1 MKPEELCIL
10 DRLEEKLAENPDK
23 VVLSEGTTETDITR
37 MELDILSGKV
47 YRYLKEKGFGKEDV
61 INILLPRGCN
71 AVIGLIGVW
80 KAGACALML
89 EDQYPKEIVSFI
101 QKDSGCAFVMDQQ
114 VWDEIMDCEP
124 LAGHEPFDL
133 NAAAYIVYTSGTS
146 GNPKGVLHE
155 YGSIGLLYAS
165 CHWEGQPMF
174 SEGDTLGLILPLNF
188 VAAIMGIIYN
198 FMEGS
203 KILIIPHEVVQ
214 APQAIMGFFLQQKVS
229 VTVLPASLV
238 RMVEDFGPYMKRM
251 LVSAEPANGI
261 WRPREK
267 MMIFNAYS
275 SSESST
281 AVCVSLLDH
290 PNEIAPVGRPQYG
303 IKTFIMKEDGSL
315 ARKGEEGEFCYET
328 PYTRGYINLPELSEK
343 AFHNRIFHSGDL
355 AVEMEDG
362 QYQIIGRISDMVKI
376 NGNRVEPAQ
385 VEEAIKKVTGLPWV
399 AVRGFTDEHRAFLLA
414 YHLGDT
420 DIDIEEL
427 RARLKD
433 HLPYYM
439 LPSYFVKIDEIPKNK
454 NGKLDRKSLPIPEVD
469 TYRVEY
475 IPPSNETERLL
486 CDAMASVL
494 EVEQIGAKDDFY
506 LMGGD
511 SLSSMMLLVEVG
523 LEGLDLEDLYAGRTP
538 ERIAKIYDGK
548 ARLAHEDPEKIE
560 RESMAKP
567 HPLSAEQRFILAYQ
581 NTSPDTSMYNLY
593 SFFKVGGDF
602 SAAELADAMSRSIMN
617 HPTLLTELFLGD
629 DGDIMQRYVPEK
641 MPKIVPEKISDEE
654 LETIKD
660 ILVKPFELMESL
672 LWRCRVFDAPS
683 GIYVFADVHH
693 VIFDG
698 YSLELLLDDVKR
710 ALTGEEMTKDYYYY
724 VLAQREQSMSKETHE
739 LAKKYFM
746 ERYAKESWDKNLD
759 HDFET
764 DSNTA
769 ADMTLPIDITEEEYA
784 AFRRRTGLGKNGL
797 FILAGLL
804 TLAVIKKSDHVM
816 VTWIFNGRKNLPA
829 MKSAGVLYYELPA
842 ALTITDGQ
850 TLGDVVADI
859 REQLARG
866 IEYSAYSYVR
876 FAFPTPVKDDS
887 VCILY
892 QGDMYNVTEDKELP
906 MEYIEIASQWDGA
919 QTSVD
924 VEICEEADGTS
935 LYLDYAASLYKKET
949 IEEYGD
955 VMIEVAAKLVRTE
968 DVTQVRTKDF
978 IGCWTG
984 REKNEN
990 QYF

>member
-10 DRLEEKLAENPDK
+10 DRLEEKLAEDPDK
-23 VVLSEGTTETDITR
+23 VILSEGTTETDITR
-37 MELDILSGKV
+37 RELDILSGKV
-47 YRYLKEKGFGKEDV
+47 YRYLKKKGFGKEDV

-71 AVIGLIGVW
+71 AVAALIGVW

-89 EDQYPKEIVSFI
+89 EEQYPKEIISFI
-101 QKDSGCAFVMDQQ
+101 QKDSGCSFVIDGQ
-114 VWDEIMDCEP
+114 VWDEIMDLEP
-124 LAGHEPFDL
+124 LKGHETFNL
-133 NAAAYIVYTSGTS
+133 NAAAYIVYTSGTG
-146 GNPKGVLHE
+146 GNPKGVIHE

-174 SEGDTLGLILPLNF
+174 LEEDILGLILPLNF

-214 APQAIMGFFLQQKVS
+214 SPQSVMGFFLQQKVS

-238 RMVEDFGPYMKRM
+238 RMVDDFGPYMKRM

-261 WRPREK
+261 WRPRDK

-315 ARKGEEGEFCYET
+315 AQKGEEGEFCYET
-328 PYTRGYINLPELSEK
+328 PYTRGYINLPELNEK
-343 AFHNRIFHSGDL
+343 AFHDRIFHSGDL

-385 VEEAIKKVTGLPWV
+385 VEEAVKKVTGIPWV
-399 AVRGFTDEHRAFLLA
+399 GVRGFTDEHRTFLSA

-420 DIDIEEL
+420 DIDIDEL
-427 RARLKD
+427 RERLKD

-439 LPSYFVKIDEIPKNK
+439 LPSYFVKIEEIPKNK
-454 NGKLDRKSLPIPEVD
+454 NGKLDRKSLPMPEAA
-469 TYRVEY
+469 TYRSEY
-475 IPPSNETERLL
+475 VPPSNETEMLL
-486 CDAMASVL
+486 CDAMAAVL
-494 EVEQIGAKDDFY
+494 EVERIGVKDDFY

-523 LEGLDLEDLYAGRTP
+523 LEGLDLEYIYAGRTP
-538 ERIAKIYDGK
+538 EKIAKIYDDK
-548 ARLAHEDPEKIE
+548 THLAHEDPEEIE
-560 RESMAKP
+560 RESMSAT
-567 HPLSAEQRFILAYQ
+567 HPLSAEQHFILAYQ
-581 NTSPDTSMYNLY
+581 NMAPDTTMYNLY
-593 SFFKVGGDF
+593 AFFKMGRGV
-602 SAAELADAMSRSIMN
+602 SAEALADAMSCAIMN
-617 HPTLLTELFLGD
+617 HPTLLTELFAGD
-629 DGDIMQRYVPEK
+629 DGTVMQRYVPEK
-641 MPKIVPEKISDEE
+641 MPKIIPEKISDEE

-660 ILVKPFELMESL
+660 TLVKPFDLMENL

-683 GIYVFADVHH
+683 GVYIFADVHH
-693 VIFDG
+693 VMFDG
-698 YSLELLLDDVKR
+698 YSLDLLFNDFKKV
-710 ALTGEEMTKDYYYY
+710 LTGEEMAKDYYYY
-724 VLAQREQSMSKETHE
+724 VLSQREHAMSKETYE
-739 LAKKYFM
+739 LAEKYFA
-746 ERYAKESWDKNLD
+746 ERYAKESRDKNLD
-759 HDFET
+759 NDFET
-764 DSNTA
+764 SSNTA
-769 ADMTLPIDITEEEYA
+769 ADMTLPIDISEEEFA
-784 AFRRRTGLGKNGL
+784 DFRRRNGLGKNGL

-804 TLAVIKKSDHVM
+804 ALAAIKKSDNVM
-816 VTWIFNGRKNLPA
+816 VTWIFNGRGNLPS

-842 ALTITDGQ
+842 ALSITDQQ
-850 TLGDVVADI
+850 TLGDVIADI

-866 IEYSAYSYVR
+866 IEYSSYSYVR

-892 QGDMYNVTEDKELP
+892 QGDMYEVPEDDEFP
-906 MEYIEIASQWDGA
+906 IEYIELKSQYDAA

-924 VEICEEADGTS
+924 VEVCEEADGTI
-935 LYLDYAASLYKKET
+935 LYLDYAASLYKEET
-949 IEEYGD
+949 IQGYGAL
-955 VMIEVAAKLVRTE
+955 MIEMATKLVRT
-968 DVTQVRTKDF
+968 DGVTELRTKDF
-978 IGCWTG
+978 IGSH
-984 REKNEN
+984 
-990 QYF
+990 QPD

>member
-1 MKPEELCIL
+1 MKPEESCIL
-10 DRLEEKLAENPDK
+10 DRLEEKLAEDPDK
-23 VVLSEGTTETDITR
+23 VILSEGTTETDITR
-37 MELDILSGKV
+37 RELDILSGKV

-71 AVIGLIGVW
+71 PVIALIGVW

-89 EDQYPKEIVSFI
+89 EDQYPKEIIGFI
-101 QKDSGCAFVMDQQ
+101 QKDSGCDFVIDQK

-146 GNPKGVLHE
+146 GNPKGVIHE

-174 SEGDTLGLILPLNF
+174 SEEDILGLILPLNF
-188 VAAIMGIIYN
+188 VAAIMGVIYN

-214 APQAIMGFFLQQKVS
+214 SPQAIMGFFLQQKVS

-238 RMVEDFGPYMKRM
+238 RMVNDFGPYMKRM

-261 WRPREK
+261 WRPRDK

-281 AVCVSLLDH
+281 AVCAALLDH

-303 IKTFIMKEDGSL
+303 IKTFILKEDGSI
-315 ARKGEEGEFCYET
+315 AGKGEEGEFCYET
-328 PYTRGYINLPELSEK
+328 PYTRGYINLPELNEK

-385 VEEAIKKVTGLPWV
+385 VEEAIKKVTGIPWI
-399 AVRGFTDEHRAFLLA
+399 AVRGFADEHRAFLSA
-414 YHLGDT
+414 YHLGDA
-420 DIDIEEL
+420 DIDIDEL
-427 RARLKD
+427 RERLKD

-454 NGKLDRKSLPIPEVD
+454 NGKLDRKSLPMPELAE
-469 TYRVEY
+469 YRAEY
-475 IPPSNETERLL
+475 VSPSNETEALL

-494 EVEQIGAKDDFY
+494 EVERIGAKDDFY
-506 LMGGD
+506 LLGGD

-523 LEGLDLEDLYAGRTP
+523 LEGLDLEDIYAGRTP
-538 ERIAKIYDGK
+538 EKIAKIYEGK
-548 ARLAHEDPEKIE
+548 AHLSHDDPEEIE
-560 RESMAKP
+560 RASMSVP
-567 HPLSAEQRFILAYQ
+567 HPLSAEQQFILAYQ
-581 NTSPDTSMYNLY
+581 NMSPDTTMYNLY
-593 SFFKVGGDF
+593 SLFKVGGGI
-602 SAAELADAMSRSIMN
+602 SARDLADAMSQAIMN
-617 HPTLLTELFLGD
+617 HPTLLTEIFVGD
-629 DGDIMQRYVPEK
+629 DGTVMQRYVPEK
-641 MPKIVPEKISDEE
+641 MPKIIPEKISDEE
-654 LETIKD
+654 LEAIKD
-660 ILVKPFELMESL
+660 TLVKPFELMENL

-683 GIYVFADVHH
+683 GIYIFADVHH

-698 YSLELLLDDVKR
+698 YSLELLFNDFKS
-710 ALTGEEMTKDYYYY
+710 ALTGEEMSKDYYYY
-724 VLAQREQSMSKETHE
+724 VMSQREHAMSKETYE
-739 LAKKYFM
+739 LAEKYFM
-746 ERYAKESWDKNLD
+746 ERYAKEDWDKNLD

-764 DSNTA
+764 NSNTA
-769 ADMTLPIDITEEEYA
+769 ADMTLPLDISEEEYA
-784 AFRRRTGLGKNGL
+784 DFRRRTGLGKNGL
-797 FILAGLL
+797 FIVAGLL
-804 TLAVIKKSDHVM
+804 ALAAIKKSNHVM
-816 VTWIFNGRKNLPA
+816 VTWIFNGRRNLPS

-842 ALTITDGQ
+842 ALTITEEQ
-850 TLGDVVADI
+850 TLGDVIADV

-892 QGDMYNVTEDKELP
+892 QGDMYKIHEDNNLP
-906 MEYIEIASQWDGA
+906 IEYIELTSKYDAA

-924 VEICEEADGTS
+924 VEVCEEADGTI
-935 LYLDYAASLYKKET
+935 LYLDYAASLYKAET
-949 IEEYGD
+949 IEGYGAL
-955 VMIEVAAKLVRTE
+955 MREMAAKLVRTE
-968 DVTQVRTKDF
+968 DVTVVKTKEF
-978 IGCWTG
+978 IG
-984 REKNEN
+984 
-990 QYF
+990 

>member
-10 DRLEEKLAENPDK
+10 DRLEEKLAEDPDK

-37 MELDILSGKV
+37 RELDILSGKV
-47 YRYLKEKGFGKEDV
+47 YRYLKEKGFGKEAV

-71 AVIGLIGVW
+71 AVAALIGVW

-89 EDQYPKEIVSFI
+89 EDQYTKEIIGFI
-101 QKDSGCAFVMDQQ
+101 QKDSGCTFVIDQP
-114 VWDEIMDCEP
+114 VWDEIMEREP
-124 LAGHEPFDL
+124 FTGHEPFDL

-146 GNPKGVLHE
+146 GNPKGVIHE

-174 SEGDTLGLILPLNF
+174 SEEDILGLILPLNF

-214 APQAIMGFFLQQKVS
+214 SPQAIMAFFLQQKVS

-238 RMVEDFGPYMKRM
+238 RMVNDFGPYIKRM

-261 WRPREK
+261 WRPRDK

-303 IKTFIMKEDGSL
+303 IKTFILKEDGSI
-315 ARKGEEGEFCYET
+315 AGKGEEGEFCYET
-328 PYTRGYINLPELSEK
+328 PYTRGYINLPELNEK
-343 AFHNRIFHSGDL
+343 VFHNRVFHSGDL

-385 VEEAIKKVTGLPWV
+385 VEEAIKKVTGLPFI
-399 AVRGFTDEHRAFLLA
+399 AVRGFTDEHRSFLSA

-420 DIDIEEL
+420 DIDIDEL
-427 RARLKD
+427 RDRLKD
-433 HLPYYM
+433 QLPYYM

-454 NGKLDRKSLPIPEVD
+454 NGKLDRKSLPMPELAE
-469 TYRVEY
+469 YRAEY
-475 IPPSNETERLL
+475 VPPSSETEKLL
-486 CDAMASVL
+486 CDSMASVL
-494 EVEQIGAKDDFY
+494 EVERIGAKDDFY

-523 LEGLDLEDLYAGRTP
+523 LEDMDLEDIYAGRTP
-538 ERIAKIYDGK
+538 ERIAKIYEDK
-548 ARLAHEDPEKIE
+548 AHLKHEDPEEIE
-560 RESMAKP
+560 GESMAVP
-567 HPLSAEQRFILAYQ
+567 HPLSAEQQFILAYQ
-581 NTSPDTSMYNLY
+581 NMSPDTTMYNLY
-593 SFFKVGGDF
+593 SFFKVGGGI
-602 SAAELADAMSRSIMN
+602 SARELADAMSRAIIN
-617 HPTLLTELFLGD
+617 HPTLLTELFVSD
-629 DGDIMQRYVPEK
+629 DGTIMQRFVPEK
-641 MPKIVPEKISDEE
+641 MPKIIPEKISDEE
-654 LETIKD
+654 LEVIKD
-660 ILVKPFELMESL
+660 TLVKPFELMENL

-683 GIYVFADVHH
+683 GVYIFADVHH

-698 YSLELLLDDVKR
+698 YSLDLLFNDFKR
-710 ALTGEEMTKDYYYY
+710 ALTGEEMPKDYYYY
-724 VLAQREQSMSKETHE
+724 VLSRREHAMSKDTYEVAE
-739 LAKKYFM
+739 KYFM
-746 ERYAKESWDKNLD
+746 ERYAKEDWDKNLD

-764 DSNTA
+764 NLNTA
-769 ADMTLPIDITEEEYA
+769 ADMTLPLDISEEEYA
-784 AFRRRTGLGKNGL
+784 DFRRRTGLRKNGL
-797 FILAGLL
+797 FIVAGLL
-804 TLAVIKKSDHVM
+804 ALAAIKKSDQVM
-816 VTWIFNGRKNLPA
+816 VTWIFNGRRNLPS

-842 ALTITDGQ
+842 ALTITDRQ
-850 TLGDVVADI
+850 TLGDVIADV

-892 QGDMYNVTEDKELP
+892 QGDMYNVTEDDEFP
-906 MEYIEIASQWDGA
+906 IEYIELTSKYDAA

-924 VEICEEADGTS
+924 VEICEEGDGTI
-935 LYLDYAASLYKKET
+935 LYLDYAASLYKEET
-949 IEEYGD
+949 IEGYGAL
-955 VMIEVAAKLVRTE
+955 MREMATKLVRTE
-968 DVTQVRTKDF
+968 DVTEVKTKEF
-978 IGCWTG
+978 I
-984 REKNEN
+984 
-990 QYF
+990 